1 VNIKKAIL
9 VIIFTALGTLAVL
22 SLSWRSENPVEVISV
37 SGNYTISREEI
48 LNYAHLNDTLINP
61 ESIGIDLIQDRISKH
76 PEIKSVYV
84 SLVQPSELKIEVVE
98 KRPVAILN
106 GESEMYLIDDG
117 LDVFPFRNYSKLYD
131 LPVISGVRID
141 MNPKSKNKFNT
152 EDLRT
157 ALFIILNSYK
167 DSKAMY
173 NNISEIKLSDT
184 NKLIIYLT
192 EDSTP
197 FYFPRYSDKKIA
209 DKSYQKELMDKLKIF
224 KNYLNQSLADQ
235 LKEKVNY
242 IDLRFKN
249 QIIVN
254 SNNQ

>member
-1 VNIKKAIL
+1 MNIKKAIL
-9 VIIFTALGTLAVL
+9 IIIFTSLGALAVL
-22 SLSWRSENPVEVISV
+22 SLSWRSESFINVISV
-37 SGNYTISREEI
+37 SGNYSISREEI
-48 LNYAHLNDTLINP
+48 LNYAHLKDTLFNP
-61 ESIGIDLIQDRISKH
+61 DDTGIDLIQDRISKH

-84 SLVQPSELKIEVVE
+84 SLIRPSELKIEIVE

-131 LPVISGVRID
+131 LPVISGVRVD
-141 MNPKSKNKFNT
+141 KNPKSKNKFNT

-184 NKLIIYLT
+184 NKIIIYLT

-197 FYFPRYSDKKIA
+197 FYFPRYKDIKIA
-209 DKSYQKELMDKLKIF
+209 DKDYQKELLNKLIIF
-224 KNYLNQSLADQ
+224 KNYLNQSLAEQ
-235 LKEKVNY
+235 LKENVNY